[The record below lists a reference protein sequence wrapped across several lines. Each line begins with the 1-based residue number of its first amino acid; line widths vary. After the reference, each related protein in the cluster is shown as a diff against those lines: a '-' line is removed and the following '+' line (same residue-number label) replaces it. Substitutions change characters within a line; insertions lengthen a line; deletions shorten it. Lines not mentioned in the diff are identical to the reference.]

1 MDLLTTFEEP
11 MNTDRDLTVARDGFA
26 DSAALVSEDNRPRRC
41 SPRHEP
47 SPDEIE
53 RACSEIQK
61 EWSDKERR
69 KRSGLTKTF
78 WLGKASR
85 ASHVWM

>member
-1 MDLLTTFEEP
+1 MDLLTSFEEP
-11 MNTDRDLTVARDGFA
+11 MNTENTLTASRDGFA
-26 DSAALVSEDNRPRRC
+26 DLASMSSEDNRPRRC

-61 EWSDKERR
+61 DWTDKERR

-85 ASHVWM
+85 ASRVWM

>member
-1 MDLLTTFEEP
+1 MDLLTQFEEP
-11 MNTDRDLTVARDGFA
+11 MNTERDVLPSRDGYA
-26 DSAALVSEDNRPRRC
+26 ASASVVSEENRPRRC

-47 SPDEIE
+47 TPDEIE

-85 ASHVWM
+85 ASRVWM

>member
-1 MDLLTTFEEP
+1 MDLLTRFEEP
-11 MNTDRDLTVARDGFA
+11 MDTENMSTASHTGFA
-26 DSAALVSEDNRPRRC
+26 DAASTSNEVNRPRRC

-47 SPDEIE
+47 TPDEIE

-61 EWSDKERR
+61 DWTDKERR

-85 ASHVWM
+85 ASRVWM